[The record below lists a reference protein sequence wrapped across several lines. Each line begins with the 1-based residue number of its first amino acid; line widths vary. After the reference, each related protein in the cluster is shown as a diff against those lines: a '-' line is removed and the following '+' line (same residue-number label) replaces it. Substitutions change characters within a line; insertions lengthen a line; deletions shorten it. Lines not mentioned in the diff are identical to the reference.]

1 MKYFFGYIFSV
12 FITMAYIVCVFP
24 PGDRPLALS
33 IILGIIA
40 MIPAII
46 ANNKGRSFWGWLIYG
61 NFLWIIA
68 LIHSIALTD
77 NDNAMKKNNDL
88 KKCPFCGEF
97 IRQEAIKCRYCQS
110 DIPVCEPI
118 NNNVATEGT
127 KVLTPMD
134 LKPFEEYSNK

>member
-1 MKYFFGYIFSV
+1 MKYFLGYIFST
-12 FITMAYIVCVFP
+12 FISMFYILCVFP
-24 PGDRPLALS
+24 PGGDRPIPLS

-68 LIHSIALTD
+68 LIHSIVLTD
-77 NDNAMKKNNDL
+77 NDNAMKKNSDL

-97 IRQEAIKCRYCQS
+97 IRQEAVKCRYCQS
-110 DIPVCEPI
+110 ELPVDTI
-118 NNNVATEGT
+118 
-127 KVLTPMD
+127 K
-134 LKPFEEYSNK
+134 

>member
-12 FITMAYIVCVFP
+12 FISMAYIVCVFP
-24 PGDRPLALS
+24 IGDRPLALS

-68 LIHSIALTD
+68 LIHSIVLTD
-77 NDNAMKKNNDL
+77 NDNAMKKNSDL
-88 KKCPFCGEF
+88 KKSKNFSNSVFSSLAFC
-97 IRQEAIKCRYCQS
+97 KS
-110 DIPVCEPI
+110 
-118 NNNVATEGT
+118 
-127 KVLTPMD
+127 
-134 LKPFEEYSNK
+134 SN